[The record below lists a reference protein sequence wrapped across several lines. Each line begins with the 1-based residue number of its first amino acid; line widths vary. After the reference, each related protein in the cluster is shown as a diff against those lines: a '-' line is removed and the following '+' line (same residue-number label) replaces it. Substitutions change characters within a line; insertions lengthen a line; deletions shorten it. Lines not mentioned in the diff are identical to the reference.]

1 VYTIV
6 YNVAT
11 PMKSQREKSAVIP
24 TRFSQAE
31 LSRLERGRELLGLPS
46 RSAFIR
52 QAILGKLEELE
63 AVGVTEIRD
72 VTLDE
77 ATRLIDRYLARNP
90 GTHYVGDLVERLG
103 LEPRVAF
110 AAARKLIDKG
120 RARLGRE

>member
-1 VYTIV
+1 M
-6 YNVAT
+6 AT
-11 PMKSQREKSAVIP
+11 LMKSRGERSAVIP

-31 LSRLERGRELLGLPS
+31 LTRMERGRELLGLPS

-52 QAILGKLEELE
+52 QAILGRLEELE
-63 AVGVTEIRD
+63 TVGVTEIRD
-72 VTLDE
+72 VTLEE
-77 ATRLIDRYLARNP
+77 ATRLIDRYIARNP
-90 GTHYVGDLVERLG
+90 GTHYVSELVERLG